1 MTAAQRRESI
11 VTSLKQASGPVS
23 ASKLARELGVSRQ
36 IVVGDVA
43 LLRAAGT
50 PVLATPRG
58 YMLQT
63 VPGADRM
70 TVVCRHAQEAL
81 LDELY
86 TIVDCGCGVL
96 DVLVEHPVYGQLS
109 GQLQIFSRYDAD
121 LFWQALQ
128 ANAAQPLC
136 SLTGDVHLHTLS
148 CPTPAQRDRV
158 LEALRQ
164 KGYLYQK

>member
-63 VPGADRM
+63 APGADRM

-81 LDELY
+81 LDEFMKAAS
-86 TIVDCGCGVL
+86 D
-96 DVLVEHPVYGQLS
+96 HGQMN
-109 GQLQIFSRYDAD
+109 I
-121 LFWQALQ
+121 W
-128 ANAAQPLC
+128 
-136 SLTGDVHLHTLS
+136 TGDTEHIILVSKKGHVTYKKKRGTAKTNIL
-148 CPTPAQRDRV
+148 RDTAERN
-158 LEALRQ
+158 
-164 KGYLYQK
+164 GI

>member
-63 VPGADRM
+63 APGADRM

-96 DVLVEHPVYGQLS
+96 MCWSNIPYTVSYPVSCRSSAATMPIYS
-109 GQLQIFSRYDAD
+109 GRPCRPMPHSPC
-121 LFWQALQ
+121 
-128 ANAAQPLC
+128 AA
-136 SLTGDVHLHTLS
+136 
-148 CPTPAQRDRV
+148 
-158 LEALRQ
+158 
-164 KGYLYQK
+164 